1 MPKSNSRIL
10 KHVHSTLGLKLKQN
24 LRKFYTVDS
33 SLLFFFVFA
42 KFGFRFG
49 FLHNFLENLK
59 GKQKKTL
66 HLLHSSC
73 KKKYEKISPKNA

>member
-1 MPKSNSRIL
+1 
-10 KHVHSTLGLKLKQN
+10 
-24 LRKFYTVDS
+24 VDSS
-33 SLLFFFVFA
+33 SLLFFPL
-42 KFGFRFG
+42 
-49 FLHNFLENLK
+49 FLLNLDLDLDLDLDFYIFFLENLK

>member
-1 MPKSNSRIL
+1 MQYFRIE
-10 KHVHSTLGLKLKQN
+10 VET
-24 LRKFYTVDS
+24 KFEKILHCGF
-33 SLLFFFVFA
+33 LLFSFFVFA
-42 KFGFRFG
+42 KFEFRFG

>member
-1 MPKSNSRIL
+1 MQYFRIE
-10 KHVHSTLGLKLKQN
+10 VET
-24 LRKFYTVDS
+24 KFEKILHCGFFS
-33 SLLFFFVFA
+33 SFFFFFFA

>member
-1 MPKSNSRIL
+1 
-10 KHVHSTLGLKLKQN
+10 
-24 LRKFYTVDS
+24 VDS